1 MADMRKYASG
11 LLRPEDLQGGTRT
24 EKIVNVYINERLNAP
39 ILTFESGDEM
49 VAWNSI
55 CRVLTREYG
64 YEDSD
69 WIGHTIELS
78 IGFYTNKD
86 GEQKENIILKTVT
99 SRDEKQ
105 EIKKPVHKDMDDE
118 IPF

>member
-11 LLRPEDLQGGTRT
+11 LMRPEDLQGGTKT
-24 EKIVNVYINERLNAP
+24 EMITNVTINNKLNAP
-39 ILTFESGDEM
+39 ILTFDSGNEM

-55 CRVLTREYG
+55 CRVLVNAYG
-64 YEDSD
+64 KEDSD

-78 IGFYTNKD
+78 IGSYVNKD
-86 GEQKENIILKTVT
+86 GESKQNIVVKPISQREEKKEIERKEP
-99 SRDEKQ
+99 D
-105 EIKKPVHKDMDDE
+105 PFDDE